1 MPPVTVLVLAPALA
15 PDAGP
20 LTRRLDEARSTLADH
35 HRQGFLAAGADE
47 VVVRRE
53 PPDDTPFG
61 ARLRR
66 LVAELRPGGLVVL
79 GAGSIPL
86 ATAADRRQ
94 LVAAAASDSPGA
106 LVNQWYSADVLAI
119 ALAQAALRDVPPD
132 LRSDNALPRWL
143 AEVAG
148 VPVRDL
154 RSRRYLAMDVDSPLD
169 LLLLEGTRGAQI
181 LPILPVPD
189 DADPGPVR
197 DRLARIRALVADPGA
212 ELLVA
217 GRTSATDLRW
227 AERNTRSRTR
237 ALVEERG
244 MRTASVGAA
253 VGRPNRRPARSTLGL
268 LLEAGGPGSLGRL
281 VADVCDGA
289 LIDSR
294 VLVAHRFGADESGWP
309 APEDR
314 FASDLLLPDLIRD
327 PWLRDLTAA
336 AFEAPV
342 PILLGGHSLVGPGL
356 RLALRARR

>member
-15 PDAGP
+15 ADAGP
-20 LTRRLDEARSTLADH
+20 LTRRLDEARSTLAEH

-61 ARLRR
+61 IRLRR
-66 LVAELRPGGLVVL
+66 LVAELEPGGLVVL

-86 ATAADRRQ
+86 ATAADRRE
-94 LVAAAASDSPGA
+94 LVAAAASDTPGA
-106 LVNQWYSADVLAI
+106 LVNQWYSADALAI
-119 ALAQAALRDVPPD
+119 SRAEAALRDLPDD

-143 AEVAG
+143 AEAAG

-154 RSRRYLAMDVDSPLD
+154 RARRRLAMDVDSPLD
-169 LLLLEGTRGAQI
+169 LLLLEAADGAPTLPTLGEAVAVRERLVRLRG
-181 LPILPVPD
+181 
-189 DADPGPVR
+189 
-197 DRLARIRALVADPGA
+197 LAADPGA

-227 AERNTRSRTR
+227 VELHTRSRTR
-237 ALVEERG
+237 VLAEERG
-244 MRTASVGAA
+244 LRTASAGAL
-253 VGRPNRRPARSTLGL
+253 VGRPNRRPARSALGFL
-268 LLEAGGPGSLGRL
+268 LDTAGPGSLGRI
-281 VADVCDGA
+281 VADLSDGA

-294 VLVAHRFGADESGWP
+294 VLVAHRFGADEAGWP

-314 FASDLLLPDLIRD
+314 FASDLLLPGRIRD

-336 AFEAPV
+336 AVEASI
-342 PILLGGHSLVGPGL
+342 PIVLGGHSLVGPGL
-356 RLALRARR
+356 RLALRTRRRDR